1 MLILSRNVG
10 EKIVLPDLNVVLTVC
25 QISRSNVRLG
35 ISAPDAVPVYRQE
48 LYERLE
54 GPAHEVPT
62 HLGRPVAPT
71 KNDAIA
77 GQPS

>member
-1 MLILSRNVG
+1 MLILSRKVG

-35 ISAPDAVPVYRQE
+35 VSAPAAVPVYRQE

-54 GPAHEVPT
+54 GPEHET
-62 HLGRPVAPT
+62 ATRLGEHA
-71 KNDAIA
+71 KNDVVA